1 MKQVKHILARKGGR
15 VIAVSPNTTV
25 FNVLILMA
33 EENIGS
39 VIVSD
44 GDHYMGLLTERDYAR
59 KIILMGK
66 HSDDTTAAEIMSKNL
81 PKITPE
87 SSIETC
93 MVLMSEHN
101 IRYLPVFDRDEK
113 LCGIISVNDLVYAT
127 IHAQKETIEHLQV
140 YIQS

>member
-25 FNVLILMA
+25 LNVLILMA

-44 GDHYMGLLTERDYAR
+44 GDQYMGLLTERDYAR

-81 PKITPE
+81 PKITPD

-101 IRYLPVFDRDEK
+101 IRYLPVFDKEEK
-113 LCGIISVNDLVYAT
+113 LCGIISVNDLVYET